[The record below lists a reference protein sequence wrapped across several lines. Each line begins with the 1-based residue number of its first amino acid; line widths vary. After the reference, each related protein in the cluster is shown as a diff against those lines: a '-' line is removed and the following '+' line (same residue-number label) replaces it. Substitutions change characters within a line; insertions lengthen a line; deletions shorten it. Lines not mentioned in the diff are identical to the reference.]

1 MMPKAMNIVVSG
13 LVGLLVFSSPSAS
26 QDHVVPL
33 DESLTILEWAEVSS
47 IIAADQPELL
57 TYLRE
62 DSQDFSP
69 EIFFVGRFDLDRD
82 GTEELFVAVLH
93 GSNCGTG
100 GCLMYVLERRDG
112 LLAKW
117 KNMHFHFAVW
127 EEPSFLQANLY
138 KNEDGNWIGY

>member
-62 DSQDFSP
+62 DGQDFSP
-69 EIFFVGRFDLDRD
+69 EIFSWGALTWIGMARK
-82 GTEELFVAVLH
+82 
-93 GSNCGTG
+93 NCS
-100 GCLMYVLERRDG
+100 L
-112 LLAKW
+112 
-117 KNMHFHFAVW
+117 
-127 EEPSFLQANLY
+127 PSFTDPTAVP
-138 KNEDGNWIGY
+138 EAA